1 MRNPEFI
8 PSARSGRRP
17 VKSLILVCLL
27 TSACAT
33 TPGGDRLARQD
44 PLEGVN
50 RAIWGFNRSLDK
62 AAVKP
67 VTQAY
72 RTVTPVAARRG
83 ATNAFNNVR
92 EPFSFINAILQGKI
106 GQAARTFARF
116 AINTTIGVGGL
127 ADHASGMGLKAQD
140 EDFGQTLGVWGV
152 NAGPY
157 VVLPFFGP
165 STLRDSVG
173 FGIQLLADPYRV
185 ALRNKSGLSS
195 TEQFGVAGFEAID
208 LRSQLIDSGAD
219 GVLDTS
225 ADSYATARSAYLQ
238 YQAAQIRDG
247 EGIVDEEG
255 PAIEDE
261 EFAPLTDE
269 TPQSADET
277 KPAAPKL

>member
-1 MRNPEFI
+1 MPNPEFT
-8 PSARSGRRP
+8 PSARSRRRP
-17 VKSLILVCLL
+17 AKSLILVCLL
-27 TSACAT
+27 TGACTT
-33 TPGGDRLARQD
+33 TPGDDRLARQD

-50 RAIWGFNRSLDK
+50 RAIWGFNRTVDK
-62 AAVKP
+62 VALKP

-83 ATNAFNNVR
+83 ATNVLTNVD
-92 EPFSFINAILQGKI
+92 EPFSFINALLQGKI
-106 GQAARTFARF
+106 EQAARTFARF

-157 VVLPFFGP
+157 VVLPIFGP

-173 FGIQLLADPYRV
+173 FGVELLADPYRV
-185 ALRNKSGLSS
+185 ALREKSGLSFA
-195 TEQFGVAGFEAID
+195 EQMGVATYEAID

-219 GVLDTS
+219 TVLDTS

-247 EGIVDEEG
+247 EGVVDEEE
-255 PAIEDE
+255 PAIDEE
-261 EFAPLTDE
+261 EFAPIADE

-277 KPAAPKL
+277 NPASPEL